1 MFGSSKGRAISQA
14 DVQKMSPRQQ
24 RVLKAGIISTDV
36 PDFAQSSVAGVMGS
50 IRAALPDVNVVLI
63 QLLSTIVNGVILVLT
78 PLYPAAIRKITRRMM
93 LWIAFICYL
102 VGSLGPIWFHDI
114 YVMLFFRCILGVA
127 AAICTPITTDYIVN
141 LYEGREQRS
150 MLGYSQCVAAL
161 GSIFFMQFGG
171 ILADIAWYYSFV
183 PAMIAVPFFI
193 YALATLPEIENP
205 PVINT
210 GAPKERTALRDILH
224 LPAKAWLM
232 TAFMFLW
239 GICLNGYI
247 LSLSLIVVG
256 EGIATAAVASAIIL
270 CNSIVRMIL
279 SGLYEKVH
287 RLFKRWLLVVS
298 ALSFCLG
305 LFICAIAQTVPLF
318 AVGSVFIGIGNGLT
332 RPGMT
337 SAMSMTVPK
346 HLRTKS
352 VSFGY
357 TAQSLGTFISAF
369 VFAFIHAL
377 TGTTQGR
384 ATLWLAEIMT
394 LFFAAAIM
402 AYCFKVFKPS
412 GEVKKEP
419 A

>member
-1 MFGSSKGRAISQA
+1 MADTIKRPSINQA

-24 RVLKAGIISTDV
+24 RVLKMGIISTDV

-50 IRAALPDVNVVLI
+50 IKLALPDVNVVLI

-78 PLYPAAIRKITRRMM
+78 PLYPAVIRKITRRAL
-93 LWIAFICYL
+93 LWVAFICYL

-141 LYEGREQRS
+141 LYEGKEQRS

-171 ILADIAWYYSFV
+171 ILADIAWYYSFI

-193 YALATLPEIENP
+193 YALATLPEIDDTP
-205 PVINT
+205 LINT
-210 GAPKERTALRDILH
+210 GVKKERTTIKDILQ

-239 GICLNGYI
+239 GICLNGYV

-256 EGIATAAVASAIIL
+256 EGIATAAIASSIIL
-270 CNSIVRMIL
+270 CNSIVRMFL
-279 SGLYEKVH
+279 SGLYEKAYSI
-287 RLFKRWLLVVS
+287 FKRYLLVFS
-298 ALSFCLG
+298 SLSFCLG
-305 LFICAIAQTVPLF
+305 LFICATAQSVPLF
-318 AVGSVFIGIGNGLT
+318 AIGSVFIGIGNGLT

-346 HLRTKS
+346 HMRTKS

-369 VFAFIHAL
+369 VFAFIHTL

-384 ATLWLAEIMT
+384 STLWIAEVLT
-394 LFFAAAIM
+394 LLFAVGVAI
-402 AYCFKVFKPS
+402 YCVRVFKAD
-412 GEVKKEP
+412 GEVKN